1 MRFHDRIM
9 IVDLAAALAE
19 ITDQFFATVEL
30 RARRLVAVKISDQAN
45 PECDVVEIITV
56 DVAAVDLSPPTVAHF
71 DLTISG

>member
-1 MRFHDRIM
+1 M
-9 IVDLAAALAE
+9 IADFPATLPQV
-19 ITDQFFATVEL
+19 TDQFFATVEL